1 MNELI
6 AIYSMIGVIVGS
18 IITGVFQVVIKYRE
32 RDISREITLKSES
45 REITLKGRSL
55 SESYELLKMFYLDLN
70 PKMEELTS
78 QCEETSEIDSI
89 QP

>member
-32 RDISREITLKSES
+32 RDISREITLKSDS
-45 REITLKGRSL
+45 REITLKGHSL
-55 SESYELLKMFYLDLN
+55 SESYELLKMLHMDQN
-70 PKMEELTS
+70 PGMEELVP
-78 QCEETSEIDSI
+78 QCVEASEIDGI
-89 QP
+89 